1 MLLED
6 EASGRQA
13 NLCLRIPVRPHRT
26 GGSGHNAVLKCVAV
40 ATKMLVERL
49 SGKQIALWVS
59 SVFSALLLVQGF
71 IVNGYLTVRPPLT
84 ENMS

>member
-1 MLLED
+1 
-6 EASGRQA
+6 
-13 NLCLRIPVRPHRT
+13 
-26 GGSGHNAVLKCVAV
+26 
-40 ATKMLVERL
+40 MLVERL

-84 ENMS
+84 EKY

>member
-6 EASGRQA
+6 EAPGRQA
-13 NLCLRIPVRPHRT
+13 NLCLRVPVRPHRT

-84 ENMS
+84 EKY